1 MLIYQLLLIK
11 LNFKIYL
18 RPKGG
23 ERCLGAAAG
32 GAPPSCAGR
41 PNPGARGPGA
51 RRRAAALTRRDAG
64 GGAGGRRR
72 GGASGR
78 RHGGASERGAG
89 RGINRRWL
97 PPAHPAVG
105 SRPTAAHRAGLL
117 PPIQPALCTYRRMDR
132 RYLASAGWTGGW
144 VKFLQKKFG
153 IYFW

>member
-32 GAPPSCAGR
+32 GAPPSRAGR

-64 GGAGGRRR
+64 GGAGER
-72 GGASGR
+72 GG
-78 RHGGASERGAG
+78 GAG
-89 RGINRRWL
+89 ERAREELAGALIGGGYRQLIRR
-97 PPAHPAVG
+97 
-105 SRPTAAHRAGLL
+105 
-117 PPIQPALCTYRRMDR
+117 
-132 RYLASAGWTGGW
+132 
-144 VKFLQKKFG
+144 
-153 IYFW
+153 